1 MTKKVCSICGIR
13 PATTVEHI
21 PPRCMFPPPRP
32 MDTITVPA
40 CRECNE
46 STSVEDEEFRLFVSM
61 FAGKS
66 TPEAERLW
74 VSKTLPTVKSN
85 RRLLRKAKASI
96 KPAYLKSKGGIIFDK
111 CDIVTWDDSPSK
123 VVDKIVRGLY
133 FHHYGEIL
141 ADRVNIT
148 INQVRSITIEKA
160 KCLDSL
166 NVTTVGGNQFVCR
179 FARANED
186 PLYSTWFMMFQK
198 ALMLIAF
205 TTPK

>member
-1 MTKKVCSICGIR
+1 MTEKVCSICGIR

-21 PPRCMFPPPRP
+21 PPKCMFPPPRSVR
-32 MDTITVPA
+32 TITVPA

-46 STSVEDEEFRLFVSM
+46 STSVADEEFRVFVSM
-61 FAGKS
+61 FAGRS

-74 VSKTLPTVKSN
+74 VSKTLSTLKSN
-85 RRLLRKAKASI
+85 RRLLRKAKAAI
-96 KPAYLKSKGGIIFDK
+96 KPAYLGSKGGIIFDK

-133 FHHYGEIL
+133 FRCFGEIL
-141 ADRVNIT
+141 ADRVSVT
-148 INQVRSITIEKA
+148 INQVRSLTMEKA

-166 NVTTVGGNQFVCR
+166 GAITVGGNQFVCR

-198 ALMLIAF
+198 ALMLIAV
-205 TTPK
+205 TTPE